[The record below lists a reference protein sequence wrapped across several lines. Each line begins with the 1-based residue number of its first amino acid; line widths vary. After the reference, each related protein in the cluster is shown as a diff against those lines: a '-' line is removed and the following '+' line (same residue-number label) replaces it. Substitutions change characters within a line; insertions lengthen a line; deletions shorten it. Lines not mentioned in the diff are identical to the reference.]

1 MSSKA
6 PCTSHPSRTTHTMCF
21 LLAITHVISFEMY
34 GERWEWLDM
43 KSSMQGADAM
53 RSARTS
59 YQLAPGSMP
68 SSYHILKPRL
78 RGGLGS

>member
-1 MSSKA
+1 MA
-6 PCTSHPSRTTHTMCF
+6 M
-21 LLAITHVISFEMY
+21 AHVISFEMY
-34 GERWEWLDM
+34 GERWVSLDM
-43 KSSMQGADAM
+43 KSSTQAADAM